1 MQVVM
6 GHLPRPSGFIS
17 SRHENLLCPGLTGR
31 SILFQRISED
41 GRAGQARHGHSSE
54 APLYFVLSKTL
65 GTALLPINL
74 LVELGILSLLLMAT
88 RFVAL
93 GRKLAVATL
102 ILLAL
107 SAFSPLGNLLL
118 YPLESRFPAWD
129 PSRGAPDGII
139 VLGGS
144 VDTDLSA
151 AHRTPVVA
159 YAADRMLAPAD
170 LARRYPKARIVFT
183 GGTSNLI
190 ATEAREADYS
200 APILENLG
208 IPKERIIL
216 ERDSRNTWE
225 NAIFTKQMVAPK
237 PGERWLL
244 VTSAFHMPRSMGIF
258 RKAGF
263 DVEAYPVDWRMGG
276 RDELFAFTRNGRE
289 GLEKTDVAMREWIGL
304 AAYRVMGRTGELLP
318 GPGKD

>member
-1 MQVVM
+1 
-6 GHLPRPSGFIS
+6 
-17 SRHENLLCPGLTGR
+17 
-31 SILFQRISED
+31 
-41 GRAGQARHGHSSE
+41 
-54 APLYFVLSKTL
+54 
-65 GTALLPINL
+65 
-74 LVELGILSLLLMAT
+74 MAT
-88 RFVAL
+88 RFAAL
-93 GRKLAVATL
+93 GRKLAVTTL
-102 ILLAL
+102 VLLAL

-151 AHRTPVVA
+151 AHRTPVVSH
-159 YAADRMLAPAD
+159 AADRLLAPAA
-170 LARRYPKARIVFT
+170 LARRYPHARIVFT
-183 GGTSNLI
+183 GGTANLVS
-190 ATEAREADYS
+190 TDAREADYS
-200 APILENLG
+200 APILESLG
-208 IPKERIIL
+208 IPKERLIL

-225 NAIFTKQMVAPK
+225 NAIFTRQLVSPK

-276 RDELFAFTRNGRE
+276 REDLFTFTNVGGD
-289 GLEKTDVAMREWIGL
+289 GLAKTEVAVREWIGL
-304 AAYRVMGRTGELLP
+304 LAYRLMGRTGELLP
-318 GPGKD
+318 GPARD